1 MGRSAYFRVNLKIKL
16 KTLCKAYYMVPSHR
30 TSLMVAAF
38 IILERGNYL
47 QEWMCKSMP
56 CSELQ
61 VVQHGLKGGY
71 TWREDG
77 SDLES

>member
-1 MGRSAYFRVNLKIKL
+1 
-16 KTLCKAYYMVPSHR
+16 MV
-30 TSLMVAAF
+30 VVF
-38 IILERGNYL
+38 IIPERGNYL
-47 QEWMCKSMP
+47 LEWMFTSMP

>member
-1 MGRSAYFRVNLKIKL
+1 
-16 KTLCKAYYMVPSHR
+16 MV
-30 TSLMVAAF
+30 VAF
-38 IILERGNYL
+38 IILRRGNYL

-56 CSELQ
+56 SSEPQ

-77 SDLES
+77 SDDLES